1 MACAC
6 AAHMASTTACGSSAV
21 CVACVCVLP
30 TRLVLAG
37 GAACI
42 RPVSILA
49 PCIRSLRCFY
59 LPTQH
64 NIFLRYPFKSCF
76 FDLCVWISRATT
88 SGTRSASCS
97 TTGSGI
103 WKLINYHRKFVS
115 VQSASTYGCHPHPTS
130 LPSLTEQRGLLAM
143 AAMAC
148 RPPGPHS
155 PFGQRRELR
164 IVSDNVK
171 ISCSEARLQQ
181 PE

>member
-1 MACAC
+1 M
-6 AAHMASTTACGSSAV
+6 
-21 CVACVCVLP
+21 
-30 TRLVLAG
+30 
-37 GAACI
+37 
-42 RPVSILA
+42 
-49 PCIRSLRCFY
+49 
-59 LPTQH
+59 
-64 NIFLRYPFKSCF
+64 FLS
-76 FDLCVWISRATT
+76 DLCVWISRATT

-103 WKLINYHRKFVS
+103 SKLINYHRKFVS

-164 IVSDNVK
+164 IVSYNVK
-171 ISCSEARLQQ
+171 MGCSKARMQQ
-181 PE
+181 PEQLLTNHDCTAPPRTNSPAPQTSPFRRSGIRRSRYNTVRRCSPISWVC